1 MKIIVARTAG
11 FCMGV
16 RRAVE
21 MVFDAP
27 GKYTAPIYTYGPL
40 IHNPQVL
47 DLCAEKGIRILD
59 TIPEKGC
66 GTVLIRAH
74 GVPPR
79 IKTRL
84 KAAGFTVVDT
94 TCPRVIKVQ
103 TIIRAQARKGY
114 EVIILGDQDHPEVV
128 GLLGYA
134 GDRGHVVGS
143 LEALAQLPEYEKAI
157 VVAQTTQNT
166 RLFEQ
171 VQSWVESRR
180 PHYRLFNTICDSTEK
195 RQHEVRRMAPHVD
208 ALVVVGGRQS
218 GNTRRLA
225 EIASNYGKT
234 AFHIETAAEL
244 DADSLAGCRSIG
256 ITAGASTPSWIIK
269 QVFRAVEKLPTVK
282 PAGLGGRWLTF
293 QRVLLLTNVYVALGA
308 GCLAF
313 AVSQLQRGHLVA
325 EHVLAAMFYV
335 LSMHILNHLT
345 GRAEDRYNSPDR
357 ERFYSAHKRLL
368 AAVALAA
375 GTLGLMAAFRMGR
388 LPFGVLLVMSALG
401 LAYNIQ
407 LVPSGVWPRLRWRR
421 LRDIP
426 GSKTLLIALAWA
438 VVTSL
443 LPVLGGRHP
452 SGWATIASFGW
463 TAGMVFS
470 RTLFFDILDMQGD
483 RIVGKETLAIV
494 LGEEKSFKLIY
505 TVLAIT
511 VLGLVAGAL
520 AGLLP
525 PLAYGLTGC
534 SLLMAAMA
542 WRHQRRCEP
551 AGIKLEFG
559 VESIFIL
566 AGIMA
571 LIFCLLAGK
580 C

>member
-1 MKIIVARTAG
+1 MKIIVAKTAG

-27 GKYTAPIYTYGPL
+27 GKYTPPIYTYGPL

-47 DLCAEKGIRILD
+47 ELCAEKGIRILD
-59 TIPEKGC
+59 SIPDRAN

-74 GVPPR
+74 GVPPD
-79 IKTRL
+79 IKVRL
-84 KAAGFTVVDT
+84 EAAGLTVVDT

-103 TIIRAQARKGY
+103 TIIRKQAQKGY
-114 EVIILGDQDHPEVV
+114 EVIILGDEDHPEVI

-134 GDRGHVVGS
+134 GPRGQVVDS
-143 LEALAQLPEYEKAI
+143 LESLASLPVYDKAI
-157 VVAQTTQNT
+157 IVAQTTQNT

-171 VQSWVESRR
+171 VQRWVEGNR

-195 RQHEVRRMAPHVD
+195 RQSEVRELAPQVD
-208 ALVVVGGRQS
+208 AVVVVGGKQS

-225 EIASNYGKT
+225 EIASFYGKT
-234 AFHIETAAEL
+234 AFHVETAADL
-244 DADSLAGCRSIG
+244 NVDALAGCQIIG

-269 QVFRAVEKLPTVK
+269 QVFRAVEKLPMAR
-282 PAGLGGRWLTF
+282 PGGIGGRWLTF
-293 QRVLLLTNVYVALGA
+293 QRVLLLTNIYVAFGA

-313 AVSQLQRGHLVA
+313 AASQLQGGRLMA
-325 EHVLAAMFYV
+325 EHVLAAMSYV

-357 ERFYSAHKRLL
+357 ERFYSANKRVL

-375 GTLGLMAAFRMGR
+375 GGLGLLSAYRMGW
-388 LPFGVLLVMSALG
+388 LAFAVLLVMSALG
-401 LAYNIQ
+401 LAYNIP
-407 LVPSGVWPRLRWRR
+407 LVPAGIWPGLGWRR

-426 GSKTLLIALAWA
+426 GSKTFLIAVAWA

-443 LPVLGGRHP
+443 LPLLGGSRP
-452 SGWATIASFGW
+452 SVWAVMASFGW
-463 TAGMVFS
+463 TAGLVFS

-494 LGEEKSFKLIY
+494 LGEKKSFSLIY
-505 TVLAIT
+505 SVLAIT
-511 VLGLVAGAL
+511 VFGLAAGGL
-520 AGLLP
+520 IGLLP

-534 SLLMAAMA
+534 SLLLAAVA

-551 AGIKLEFG
+551 AGLKLEFG
-559 VESIFIL
+559 VESLFVL
-566 AGIMA
+566 AGAMG
-571 LIFCLLAGK
+571 LIFCFLAGN

>member
-1 MKIIVARTAG
+1 
-11 FCMGV
+11 
-16 RRAVE
+16 

-27 GKYTAPIYTYGPL
+27 GKYKPPIYTYGPL

-47 DLCAEKGIRILD
+47 ELCAEKGIKILD
-59 TIPEKGC
+59 SIPEQGS

-74 GVPPR
+74 GVPPQ

-84 KAAGFTVVDT
+84 EAAGFTVVDT

-103 TIIRAQARKGY
+103 TIIRKQAQKGC
-114 EVIILGDQDHPEVV
+114 EVIILGDKDHPEVV

-134 GDRGHVVGS
+134 GARGHVVDS
-143 LEALAQLPEYEKAI
+143 LEALARLPDYGKAI
-157 VVAQTTQNT
+157 IVAQTTQNT

-171 VQSWVESRR
+171 VQLWVEKHR

-195 RQHEVRRMAPHVD
+195 RQLEVRQMAPHVD
-208 ALVVVGGRQS
+208 ALVVVGGKQS

-225 EIASNYGKT
+225 EIAANYGKT
-234 AFHIETAAEL
+234 AFHVETAAEL
-244 DADSLAGCRSIG
+244 DAGCLAGCRSIG

-269 QVFRAVEKLPTVK
+269 HVFRAVEELPAVR

-293 QRVLLLTNVYVALGA
+293 QRVLLLTNIYVAFGA

-313 AVSQLQRGHLVA
+313 AVSQLQRGRLVA

-357 ERFYSAHKRLL
+357 ERFYSIHKRLL

-375 GTLGLMAAFRMGR
+375 GSLGLMAAFRMGR
-388 LPFGVLLVMSALG
+388 LAFAVLLVMSALG

-407 LVPSGVWPRLRWRR
+407 LVPSGIWPRLRWRR

-426 GSKTLLIALAWA
+426 GSKTLLIAVAWA

-443 LPVLGGRHP
+443 LPVLAGRYP
-452 SGWATIASFGW
+452 SGWVIVASFGW
-463 TAGMVFS
+463 TAGLVFS

-494 LGEEKSFKLIY
+494 LGEEKSFILIY
-505 TVLAIT
+505 AVLAIT

-520 AGLLP
+520 AGVLP
-525 PLAYGLTGC
+525 PLAYGLTVC
-534 SLLMAAMA
+534 SLLLAAVA
-542 WRHQRRCEP
+542 WRHQRRGEP

-559 VESIFIL
+559 VESLFIL

-571 LIFCLLAGK
+571 LIFCLPAGI